1 MSASFASQPT
11 PRVGVPAELF
21 QTQITNA
28 MTNGLVDPFDVSPD
42 GERFL
47 LMERDD
53 ADNASSIRAVVN
65 WPALV
70 DR

>member
-1 MSASFASQPT
+1 
-11 PRVGVPAELF
+11 
-21 QTQITNA
+21 
-28 MTNGLVDPFDVSPD
+28 MTNGLVDPYDVSPD
-42 GERFL
+42 GQRFL
-47 LMERDD
+47 LMERA